1 MGNYVKTWEQTRL
14 NALTA
19 DIFGFKA
26 LQVGLPEIDGLRNN
40 RMQHRWLSCIDVLFD
55 EAGCIDGDGKPTLVH
70 DLLDF
75 PFESKSLDLIIL
87 PHVLEFSPEPH
98 QTLREAAR
106 VLIPEGQLII
116 CGFNPLS
123 LWGLR
128 QKFGQLTGM
137 HFLPRHGEFL
147 SLRRMK
153 DWLKL
158 LNLET
163 NRGYCGCYLP
173 PCSSEKAQ
181 QRYAFMD
188 KAGDRWWPS
197 FGGVYILQAVKRVR
211 GMTLVGPAW
220 EKQKPKVVN
229 IPVTG
234 KHHHKKNGQ
243 G

>member
-1 MGNYVKTWEQTRL
+1 MGDYVKTWEQGRL
-14 NALTA
+14 DALTA
-19 DIFGFKA
+19 DIFGFNA
-26 LQVGLPEIDGLRNN
+26 LQVGLPEIESLREN
-40 RMQHRWLSCIDVLFD
+40 RMQHRWISCVDD
-55 EAGCIDGDGKPTLVH
+55 QYEKGCEESDWKPTIIH
-70 DLLDF
+70 DVLDF
-75 PFESKSLDLIIL
+75 PFESKSLDLVVL

-116 CGFNPLS
+116 CGFNPFS
-123 LWGLR
+123 LWGMR
-128 QKFGQLTGM
+128 QAFGRATGM
-137 HFLPRHGEFL
+137 YFLPQHGEFI
-147 SLRRMK
+147 SLQRMK

-158 LNLET
+158 LNLEA

-173 PCSSEKAQ
+173 PCSSQKSQ
-181 QRYAFMD
+181 KRYAFMD

-211 GMTLVGPAW
+211 GMTLVGEAW
-220 EKQKPKVVN
+220 EMKEPQVVN

-243 G
+243 S